1 MGTWQL
7 KTLKDGTQAYRYQG
21 DDGKWY
27 KNDEEGGTGPKSA
40 QPTPSPIT
48 DRELQ
53 WDERMRYALA
63 ADKPAT
69 QLDALKRLGYGAEEV
84 DGEVIAID
92 PKTGERFRPDS
103 KDLNWKDALDLPAM
117 IPEIA
122 GQTAGAL
129 GGAAIGALATG
140 GAGAVGGGYA
150 GQAVGSGIGT
160 AARQKLAQW
169 AGVED
174 PERDWKD
181 RATDIGVSTLVGG
194 LGPMAAEKVALPAI
208 KWGAQK
214 VKKVPVAIA
223 DAVIGVSPGRTA
235 QIMGPEGPTIAK
247 NAANIDDFAERAIPK
262 AKEVADEVKGA
273 IFDQY
278 RRDTQNVIPRDA
290 LADTSGI
297 AARLDQKI
305 ADLQLI
311 DPKKAAKGPRIEA
324 LKAGKLRGIQSDT
337 DAREI
342 LAYRDALDQVQTID
356 DALTLRANLD
366 DAIDWTN
373 GPAQIGKKAQGVLK
387 TLRADVEKYI
397 ESAADVAGTGKQYRA
412 AKEAYQRNVN
422 THGKLAKAFSDERV
436 LSSLRNLDGAAK
448 TQLRKAMNDAKQLV
462 PNMAD
467 DIAELENYAAATE
480 WTNFIKPID
489 VGRGLAGIG
498 GGAVAAGAVNPV
510 VGGLGY
516 IATRPSVARTYL
528 PKIGAVARTASS
540 GAGRI
545 GSAVSPALPPIRTA
559 VATAAPRIASME
571 AQRQLPQIGNPS
583 RTVEIDQSPR
593 ELMGDKW
600 ADAQQVITTAYGR
613 DVKALIDAGESPEDA
628 TAQVL
633 RALAQKHR
641 YNAKNLPGT
650 FAGVVKQVQAAAKEQ
665 YGQDITRS
673 QAIELLAG
681 AQ

>member
-1 MGTWQL
+1 MDYEAVQEPRANPSRSLSFTDRAKISFANADPESQVRAIRGL
-7 KTLKDGTQAYRYQG
+7 GEGYDARVRDGKVYAIKDG
-21 DDGKWY
+21 
-27 KNDEEGGTGPKSA
+27 EEFPADSE
-40 QPTPSPIT
+40 
-48 DRELQ
+48 DLEL
-53 WDERMRYALA
+53 
-63 ADKPAT
+63 ADIA
-69 QLDALKRLGYGAEEV
+69 DWA
-84 DGEVIAID
+84 GEV
-92 PKTGERFRPDS
+92 
-103 KDLNWKDALDLPAM
+103 
-117 IPEIA
+117 PEMV
-122 GQTAGAL
+122 GQTIGGSLGTVGATPGAGTFIGMGV
-129 GGAAIGALATG
+129 GGAAGRK
-140 GAGAVGGGYA
+140 
-150 GQAVGSGIGT
+150 
-160 AARQKLAQW
+160 ARQEIAQ
-169 AGVED
+169 AMGVED
-174 PERDWKD
+174 AD
-181 RATDIGVSTLVGG
+181 REGQWGEVLTSGVIG
-194 LGPMAAEKVALPAI
+194 AAVPKVLDKSLPAI
-208 KWGAQK
+208 KTMGSGIATTVKQAMPAIPRAGAAIK
-214 VKKVPVAIA
+214 RVPATIA

-235 QIMGPEGPTIAK
+235 QIMGPEGRTIAK
-247 NAANIDDFAERAIPK
+247 NAANIDEFAERAIPK
-262 AKEVADEVKGA
+262 AKEVADEVKSA

-305 ADLQLI
+305 SELQLI
-311 DPKKAAKGPRIEA
+311 DPKKAATGPRIDA
-324 LKAGKLRGIQSDT
+324 LKSGKLRGIQSDT

-366 DAIDWTN
+366 DAIDWAN

-397 ESAADVAGTGKQYRA
+397 ESAADVAGTGQQYRA

-448 TQLRKAMNDAKQLV
+448 TQLRKAMRDAKELV
-462 PNMAD
+462 PSMAD

-516 IATRPSVARTYL
+516 IATRP
-528 PKIGAVARTASS
+528 AVAR
-540 GAGRI
+540 
-545 GSAVSPALPPIRTA
+545 
-559 VATAAPRIASME
+559 
-571 AQRQLPQIGNPS
+571 QYLPQIGATGRTIARSTAGATRAAGRSITPAIPTLQATAARGAVERLRPS
-583 RTVEIDQSPR
+583 APITGQNEPNQRQADPR

-600 ADAQQVITTAYGR
+600 ANAQSAITTAYGR
-613 DVKALIDAGESPEDA
+613 DVRALIDAGESPEDA

-665 YGQDITRS
+665 YGQDITRA